1 MQPRLIKALLSLS
14 GTTTQAKALAD
25 QVLSENSSEIV
36 KSLHKRITELEAQ
49 ISEMAT
55 LMAEPEAIND
65 EELAILNQVFTQRFS
80 TTDATELQQ
89 CNRNYLR
96 QFAPYVRLVI
106 AAILKNRAVELKV
119 EPLDVWLDVIAANG
133 ELK

>member
-55 LMAEPEAIND
+55 MMSEPETIND

-80 TTDATELQQ
+80 TTDAVELQQ
-89 CNRNYLR
+89 CGRNYLR

-119 EPLDVWLDVIAANG
+119 EPLEVWLDVIAANG

>member
-55 LMAEPEAIND
+55 MMSEPETIND

-80 TTDATELQQ
+80 TTDAVELQQ